1 MKIAH
6 KELLTAEDMSVDFES
21 EAILIDQIYGLS
33 FQAVSTGAPVGSFAI
48 QLSNDLTDRKDE
60 VVNWTTYT
68 ASAAAVS
75 AAGNT
80 FINYDGVH
88 AKWARL
94 IYTATSGTGAATVIY
109 FGKGA

>member
-6 KELLTAEDMSVDFES
+6 KELLIGADMSADFES
-21 EAILIDQIYGLS
+21 EAILVDQIYGLS
-33 FQAVSTGAPVGSFAI
+33 FQAVATGSPVGSFAI
-48 QLSNDLTDRKDE
+48 QLSNDLTDKKAD
-60 VVNWTTYT
+60 VTNWTTYA

-94 IYTATSGTGAATVIY
+94 IYTATSGTGTATVIY
-109 FGKGA
+109 FGKGV

>member
-6 KELLTAEDMSVDFES
+6 KELLTAQSMATSFQSD
-21 EAILIDQIYGLS
+21 AILIDQIYGLS
-33 FQAVSTGAPVGSFAI
+33 FQAVATGSPVGSFAI
-48 QLSNDLTDRKDE
+48 QLSNDLTDSKSA
-60 VVNWTTYT
+60 VTNWTTYT

-94 IYTATSGTGAATVIY
+94 IYTATSGTGSASVIY